1 MIVLRASL
9 VLGRSSH
16 PTQVIQSPA
25 VAWLEVLQGTTEK
38 RHRQKEDRGGGEF
51 IASYKTTSESDAFC
65 SYVPYI
71 HIRTIGGIL
80 LEGVI

>member
-38 RHRQKEDRGGGEF
+38 RHRQKEDGEER
-51 IASYKTTSESDAFC
+51 IYCVVQNDE
-65 SYVPYI
+65 
-71 HIRTIGGIL
+71 
-80 LEGVI
+80 